1 MTVGSNVKGSYFSVK
16 SAEAGLEQLAI
27 KTNNEEAKKV
37 FYDAQYLL
45 SQVREDLKK
54 QVQFLAREEAQYK

>member
-1 MTVGSNVKGSYFSVK
+1 MTVGSNVKGSYFTVK

-27 KTNNEEAKKV
+27 KTSSEEAKKA

-45 SQVREDLKK
+45 SNVREDLKK
-54 QVQFLAREEAQYK
+54 QIQLLAREEAQYK

>member
-1 MTVGSNVKGSYFSVK
+1 MTVASNVKGSYFTVK

-27 KTNNEEAKKV
+27 KTSSEEAKKA

-45 SQVREDLKK
+45 SNVREDLKK
-54 QVQFLAREEAQYK
+54 QIQFLAREEAQYK